1 MRKTSEKTKGAKG
14 KNDGRLLR
22 ERERERANIAAS
34 SVIPAYFR

>member
-22 ERERERANIAAS
+22 ERERENIAAS
-34 SVIPAYFR
+34 SLIPAYFR

>member
-22 ERERERANIAAS
+22 EREIANIAAS
-34 SVIPAYFR
+34 SLIPAYFR

>member
-14 KNDGRLLR
+14 KNERLL
-22 ERERERANIAAS
+22 RERERANIAAS